1 MTLTAPAPSTPRRI
15 GPVRQIIGGL
25 DHRLSATQGVRS
37 YTDDP
42 SCILRMAVVGAPA
55 TVTLSDGAV
64 VRRGA
69 PIVDLHC
76 WNDRVPTM
84 PAMGPDLAWAQA
96 VARRLRHS
104 VHLLVAEMRRDP
116 SLQAAEA
123 CRAGVKFVGQGGS
136 NVSVSRIIA
145 RMGFEDVDEGAR
157 SRFARVHDTFEN
169 ILLAALVWTH
179 NPGALRRDKML
190 REHRPVYASRSKLM
204 THYIDVS

>member
-1 MTLTAPAPSTPRRI
+1 MTLTAPAPSTSRRVD
-15 GPVRQIIGGL
+15 PVRQLIGGL
-25 DHRLSATQGVRS
+25 DERLSQTQGVCS
-37 YTDDP
+37 YSQDP
-42 SCILRMAVVGAPA
+42 ACILRIAMVRAPA
-55 TVTLSDGAV
+55 TVTLSDGAT

-96 VARRLRHS
+96 VSRRLRHS
-104 VHLLVAEMRRDP
+104 VRLLVAEMRRDP
-116 SLQAAEA
+116 RLQDVEA

-157 SRFARVHDTFEN
+157 SRFARVHDTFESL
-169 ILLAALVWTH
+169 LLAALVWTH

-190 REHRPVYASRSKLM
+190 REHRPVYASRAKLLRL
-204 THYIDVS
+204 YADPS